1 MSICN
6 CQLTAYIA
14 YHNFLHGFWSG
25 RVTGTATIDSKL
37 LYQLVALVEEVVYM
51 IFLELQKAY
60 NALNKY
66 RCLEIL
72 EG

>member
-51 IFLELQKAY
+51 IFLDLHKAHD
-60 NALNKY
+60 ALDSD
-66 RCLEIL
+66 RFLEIL
-72 EG
+72 